1 MKEEDQK
8 CIMLFPPLQ
17 VLDGNGKGVLTN
29 ECDGKHRGAL
39 NPLST
44 EILGWGCLQGSF
56 IPNWGQPCQNEPG
69 GQASVGRE
77 RLWGWVL
84 PSPHSFHIAWLSLRA
99 RSLLWHCPGARW
111 PAASSGDDQGSAPV
125 RTQGKWG
132 ASCKGK
138 KLVLGDGGWLCWRM
152 DPKFT

>member
-1 MKEEDQK
+1 
-8 CIMLFPPLQ
+8 MLFPPLH

-84 PSPHSFHIAWLSLRA
+84 PSPHSFHIALIESQESAVTLPWGKVTCSQLGG
-99 RSLLWHCPGARW
+99 RSGVCTSENTGEMRSKLQREEASAGRWGLALLENGPQVH
-111 PAASSGDDQGSAPV
+111 
-125 RTQGKWG
+125 
-132 ASCKGK
+132 
-138 KLVLGDGGWLCWRM
+138 LG
-152 DPKFT
+152 